1 MTNKGLYT
9 NGSTAV
15 SAKVDSIPLR
25 DTDATQPGQDSIGAL
40 VSNAS
45 EQVSRLVRSEIELAK
60 TEVLG
65 EVKKGALAGGLFS
78 AAGVIALYSTFFFF
92 FFLAALLHLWMPWW
106 AAFLIVFLIMLAVA
120 GILAFVGFRK
130 IKKIKAPERT
140 IGSVNELKN
149 LVPGKAQANLA
160 EDNSALYTGTPA
172 PTGRSR
178 VVTEERTVTRT
189 VPKRNGST
197 AVKVD

>member
-1 MTNKGLYT
+1 MSNKGLYT
-9 NGSTAV
+9 NGSTAI

-25 DTDATQPGQDSIGAL
+25 DTDVTQPGQDSIGAL

-60 TEVLG
+60 TEVMG
-65 EVKKGALAGGLFS
+65 EVKKGAVGGGLFA

-106 AAFLIVFLIMLAVA
+106 AAFLIIFLVMLAVA

-130 IKKIKAPERT
+130 FKNVKAPERT
-140 IGSVNELKN
+140 MESVGELKN
-149 LVPGKAQANLA
+149 LVPGQAQKNLA
-160 EDNSALYTGTPA
+160 EDDSALYTGGPA
-172 PTGRSR
+172 PTGRIP
-178 VVTEERTVTRT
+178 VVTDERSVTRT
-189 VPKRNGST
+189 VPTRGGST
-197 AVKVD
+197 AVTKD